1 MVQARNLTADGQ
13 VDPFVELSLFDPATA
28 EVKKQWSAT
37 WNNEPNP
44 KWGEK
49 FDFVNISATSLLTVT
64 VWDKKGMLE
73 SVRKKRE
80 RSSGGGVFSKYR
92 ERRKREKKKWSFF
105 SLFLFPNPF
114 PQPKQQQKQQ
124 VTTAVKNFSVK
135 RSMTEKIGVLR
146 LRVDEIARNRR
157 IKDEWALQETQKGD
171 ITLQLEWW
179 PVALDDNEAA
189 AAGEEGKKAAAVAAP
204 ATASAAGLA
213 GL

>member
-73 SVRKKRE
+73 SVRKERE
-80 RSSGGGVFSKYR
+80 EFWRRSFFKIQR
-92 ERRKREKKKWSFF
+92 AKKERGKKWSFF

-189 AAGEEGKKAAAVAAP
+189 AAGEGGKKAAAVAAP